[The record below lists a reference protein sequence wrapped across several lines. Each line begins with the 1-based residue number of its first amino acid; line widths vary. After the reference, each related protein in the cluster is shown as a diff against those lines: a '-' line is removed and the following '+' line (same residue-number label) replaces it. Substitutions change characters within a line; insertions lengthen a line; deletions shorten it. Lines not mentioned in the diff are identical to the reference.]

1 MPLFLPECDHAD
13 ATFVEVRVTDILD
26 QAADLDGKV
35 DIHFRHNSLTFNY
48 TIAHLDMKCNK
59 IRHLYLLFYIYCM
72 IHTLIIIA
80 IAIAIFAFGM
90 GLGAWLENVRLT
102 SIHAEDNL
110 MQRITHEFEVQKE
123 TIWAAAELHQKEN
136 PSSGEEGYWDDVKI
150 TQRLPEVTGEYQRD

>member
-1 MPLFLPECDHAD
+1 
-13 ATFVEVRVTDILD
+13 
-26 QAADLDGKV
+26 
-35 DIHFRHNSLTFNY
+35 
-48 TIAHLDMKCNK
+48 
-59 IRHLYLLFYIYCM
+59 M

-123 TIWAAAELHQKEN
+123 TIWGIPDPN
-136 PSSGEEGYWDDVKI
+136 PAQVGPLAGPARPYGFK
-150 TQRLPEVTGEYQRD
+150 